1 MEEDDNTNENGSKN
15 EKVSS
20 HSSPGKHIGHVP
32 KNLSIQT
39 LDNQWD
45 SIESNINNNGHKNIK
60 FVKYSELFPNEQC
73 EYNKEEPNEFNFKHI
88 IHPYDTEFD
97 EFCQFKID
105 YLEKLKST
113 VELQDDEVSPL
124 SLKSDIS
131 PQKKLNSL
139 IKNQNI
145 IQGIQSFDTAHET
158 KPKKTFL
165 LNEDDINV
173 NSKKKKI
180 PYSQTSDS
188 LFFKDKDPKENTF
201 KSKID
206 YMYNYIGKPKEKKKR
221 YNAKPY
227 TVNNTIQNEKNE
239 KEDAFDTLFKGYLN
253 DNSKLHGRNK
263 RVNSLKNLKI
273 AQYPKR
279 SNDNNKTF
287 VTLNNER
294 GTLRTM
300 NNDDSIDSRIN
311 TNVYRK
317 IEDNKKLI
325 HFLFKNKT

>member
-1 MEEDDNTNENGSKN
+1 MEEEDNDNGSK
-15 EKVSS
+15 KDKISS
-20 HSSPGKHIGHVP
+20 HSSPGKSISHVP

-45 SIESNINNNGHKNIK
+45 SIESNKNKK
-60 FVKYSELFPNEQC
+60 FIKYSELFPNE
-73 EYNKEEPNEFNFKHI
+73 EPCDNNEFDFKHI
-88 IHPYDTEFD
+88 IHPYDSEFED
-97 EFCQFKID
+97 YCQLKISFF
-105 YLEKLKST
+105 EKLKIN
-113 VELQDDEVSPL
+113 VQDEEEIL
-124 SLKSDIS
+124 TIKSETQ
-131 PQKKLNSL
+131 PQKKLNTL

-165 LNEDDINV
+165 ISDDDITV
-173 NSKKKKI
+173 KPKKKI

-188 LFFKDKDPKENTF
+188 LFFNDNKESKDNSF

-206 YMYNYIGKPKEKKKR
+206 YMYNYIGKPKQIKKK

-227 TVNNTIQNEKNE
+227 TVNNTIQNDNIE

-273 AQYPKR
+273 QKR
-279 SNDNNKTF
+279 NNDKTF
-287 VTLNNER
+287 VTLNNDR
-294 GTLRTM
+294 STLRTF

-325 HFLFKNKT
+325 NFLFKNKT